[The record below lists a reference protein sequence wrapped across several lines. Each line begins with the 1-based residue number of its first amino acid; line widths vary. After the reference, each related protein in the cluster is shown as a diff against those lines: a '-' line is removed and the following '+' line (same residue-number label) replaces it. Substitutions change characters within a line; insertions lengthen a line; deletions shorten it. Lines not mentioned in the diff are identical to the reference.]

1 MIVLYFQL
9 DTNQGRFV
17 LEANGDLTIVQV
29 KETDSG
35 TYVCVASNGLGA
47 PVQREITLNVQSKY
61 TFFPK
66 ACSGMIFL
74 LNLTM
79 ISRELEIN

>member
-1 MIVLYFQL
+1 MFSLLVFILFINLLYFQL

-61 TFFPK
+61 
-66 ACSGMIFL
+66 MFL
-74 LNLTM
+74 
-79 ISRELEIN
+79 ELFMNDLSS